1 MLENITDQFFGD
13 AQRGVYSPSV
23 QATLY
28 NMGDAIVNNIK
39 EVKDVKFTLPNIH
52 FIPMTPNGG
61 DHKSTDDVYIATS
74 EPHGTIA
81 ATVSKRN
88 ETAEIRSRL

>member
-1 MLENITDQFFGD
+1 
-13 AQRGVYSPSV
+13 
-23 QATLY
+23 
-28 NMGDAIVNNIK
+28 MGDAIVNNIK

-52 FIPMTPNGG
+52 FIPMTPNVG
-61 DHKSTDDVYIATS
+61 DKKLNDDVYIATS